1 MKDIFATKYLGIDPK
16 LFEDYGVFDPLLT
29 KDSSFFINV
38 IRLKNAKTNEFSNS
52 YDRINNCFI
61 EISTLLEHAKEKQ
74 TKDKF
79 FSAAIK
85 RFGIFRE
92 INGINLGF
100 SESKRGAGFGP
111 KISKQEL
118 YICYLI
124 KIEIPV
130 KDIAKII
137 GRSTSAITASRIRL
151 YKKIHKTDGTAD
163 MMDKLIIDL

>member
-111 KISKQEL
+111 KISKQVVSDLFDIVKAGISNPEIFHLIEL
-118 YICYLI
+118 FEDNVGPDRLSDMIASIILDDI
-124 KIEIPV
+124 KLYT
-130 KDIAKII
+130 K
-137 GRSTSAITASRIRL
+137 RI
-151 YKKIHKTDGTAD
+151 
-163 MMDKLIIDL
+163 